1 MEPVAVLSAK
11 AWTDRPEIYK
21 NGLADNVTAELEFP
35 GGVIATIKT
44 SFAEQI
50 NFLNINC
57 EKGMIAMAPFSSY
70 SGNKGTSPLGEINI
84 PYDVPWQQANQMD
97 QDSLAIMG
105 KKPML
110 VPGEEGLRDIRIV
123 EAILESAKTGNRVMI

>member
-1 MEPVAVLSAK
+1 
-11 AWTDRPEIYK
+11 
-21 NGLADNVTAELEFP
+21 LEFP

-57 EKGMIAMAPFSSY
+57 EKGTIAMKPFSSY
-70 SGNKGTSPLGEINI
+70 AGNKGTSPLGEINF

-97 QDSLAIMG
+97 QDALAIMAN
-105 KKPML
+105 KPMP
-110 VPGEEGLRDIRIV
+110 VRGEEGLRDIRIV